1 MKSKAFKIYY
11 WLSLVG
17 TLLLCSYPLYMGIRV
32 ISDMLRDGTVL
43 AENYP
48 KYIIPY
54 FPISLSV
61 IIGIAVLPL
70 AVKYIKRFALF
81 CVSAVSVCVFFASEL
96 IIESKVIITSTV
108 QTTLESWQMYMCYTP
123 PQMYETRTWLPV
135 DVLIG
140 DYSPTFKI
148 HFYIISIV
156 MILSFLNC
164 IYGFAQVILTGNKQ
178 RVKSLTMQSVS
189 TALFIG
195 LCILACFTAFFRDGE
210 LEVSTL
216 SAVLMCIFFVIF
228 GVTMGIYT
236 GSFLHGKRRLLSV
249 VMPAA
254 VSSTVTLIMYIG
266 EMFLL
271 SGHLYLYGSGWFFSA
286 LPGIV
291 LAPIDILIIILSGV
305 ITAFVLSLTND
316 KKRKSVLVI
325 GIVLAVLMAVVSVA
339 FIADEKAP
347 QKDNDNIK
355 TEEYGVVLLKEN
367 CKCYFYNDKEYGIM
381 GLPTLVLCE
390 EDCSFR
396 FTYSVLSS
404 YLPIGR
410 YELTDKELILSTDDG
425 LYRYY
430 FDAGNGGY
438 IFNAEKSSSIPV
450 YTFSSQRESYC
461 PVPDGALFQP
471 IEIKDYSVVPSN

>member
-1 MKSKAFKIYY
+1 MKSKAFRIYY
-11 WLSLVG
+11 SLSLVG
-17 TLLLCSYPLYMGIRV
+17 TLVLCSYPLYMGISI
-32 ISDMLRDGTVL
+32 ISDMMRDGTVL
-43 AENYP
+43 AENYQ

-61 IIGIAVLPL
+61 IIGVAVLPI
-70 AVKYIKRFALF
+70 AVKYIKRFALL
-81 CVSAVSVCVFFASEL
+81 CVSALSVCVFFASEL

-108 QTTLESWQMYMCYTP
+108 QTTLESWQMYMCYVP
-123 PQMYETRTWLPV
+123 PQGYETRTWRAV

-164 IYGFAQVILTGNKQ
+164 IYGFAQVILTGDRK
-178 RVKSLTMQSVS
+178 RVKALTLQSVS

-236 GSFLHGKRRLLSV
+236 GSFMHGKRRLLSV
-249 VMPAA
+249 VLPAF
-254 VSSTVTLIMYIG
+254 VSSAVTLIMYIG

-271 SGHLYLYGSGWFFSA
+271 SGHLYLYGSGWFFAA

-325 GIVLAVLMAVVSVA
+325 GIALVVLIAVVTAA
-339 FIADEKAP
+339 FIADEKET

-355 TEEYGVVLLKEN
+355 IEEYSAVSLNKN
-367 CKCYFYNDKEYGIM
+367 CKYYVYDDKNLDIPM
-381 GLPTLVLCE
+381 LVLCE
-390 EDCSFR
+390 EDRSFR
-396 FTYSVLSS
+396 FTYSALSS
-404 YLPIGR
+404 YLPIGK
-410 YELTDKELILSTDDG
+410 YEITDKELILNTDDG
-425 LYRYY
+425 LYSYY
-430 FDAGNGGY
+430 FYVDDGGY
-438 IFNAEKSSSIPV
+438 IFNAEKSSHIPA
-450 YTFSSQRESYC
+450 YAFSSTAEPCC
-461 PVPDGALFQP
+461 PVPDGALFLP
-471 IEIKDYSVVPSN
+471 IEIEYYFVIPSN